1 MGYQEEASAGKP
13 QPVYCAQHID
23 NHAHILHGYFAAMA
37 RGDGES
43 DRVTISVRLGDSGDA
58 MQVGF
63 SRKHSEATIE
73 KVILRTLGQKPGKNF
88 KFFNT
93 AGVSMAVTGD
103 MPLGEYKVEILE
115 N

>member
-23 NHAHILHGYFAAMA
+23 NHAHILHGYFAATA
-37 RGDGES
+37 RGDEES
-43 DRVTISVRLGDSGDA
+43 NWVTISVRLGDSGDA

>member
-43 DRVTISVRLGDSGDA
+43 DRVTISVRLGEAGDA
-58 MQVGF
+58 VKLEF
-63 SRKHSEATIE
+63 SRQEDASVIE
-73 KVILRTLGQKPGKNF
+73 DAIRKRLRLSSGAYFELIKKDGTAVGISGKLL
-88 KFFNT
+88 
-93 AGVSMAVTGD
+93 A
-103 MPLGEYKVEILE
+103 GEYVVEVI